1 MNRRSFFTKLGLAA
15 ATLAILPSATTYARN
30 WVAPSAALGRVIWM
44 PNPEWVNAPY
54 EIAFVEGSHIVIDA
68 SKSPVLQIPYRYVRE
83 MNNFRQVDPFIK
95 VKE

>member
-30 WVAPSAALGRVIWM
+30 WVAPSKALGRVLWM

-54 EIAFVEGSHIVIDA
+54 EIAMVPSFGELMI
-68 SKSPVLQIPYRYVRE
+68 LQAPYRYVRE
-83 MNNFRQVDPFIK
+83 NGTFRQVDPFIK
-95 VKE
+95 VQE